1 MEEKKDLWELVRK
14 KLEKKSELTTENFT
28 DEEKIENIN
37 VKENS
42 DNINESDEITPSKYL
57 KEE

>member
-14 KLEKKSELTTENFT
+14 KLEKKSDLTTENFT